1 MKYFKLSKDQ
11 EELEELFI
19 VKVQEEKLLLKTVNI
34 VFEDYDSVIFEKVLL
49 KFMEGANADL

>member
-1 MKYFKLSKDQ
+1 LKYFKLSKDQ

-19 VKVQEEKLLLKTVNI
+19 AKVQEEKLLLKTVNI
-34 VFEDYDSVIFEKVLL
+34 VFEDYDSVKFEKVLL